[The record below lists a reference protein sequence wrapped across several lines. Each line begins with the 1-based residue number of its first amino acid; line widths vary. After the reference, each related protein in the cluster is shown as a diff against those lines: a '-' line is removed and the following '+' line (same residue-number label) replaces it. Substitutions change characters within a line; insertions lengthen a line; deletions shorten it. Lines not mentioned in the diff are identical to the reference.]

1 MNTEALVDKSL
12 SSVLAT
18 VTQSLVDATKEYGP
32 DAVELGLFVYRME
45 ATQKLILASVISVV
59 LIIFLKIWIKWAK
72 SCKDWS
78 DPNQGFPRGFAG
90 VVLTLITVP
99 LVVEVILDLF
109 NPFYWVAAFGYPEV
123 LVAYKALEAAGLM

>member
-45 ATQKLILASVISVV
+45 AVQKLVLASVVSVV
-59 LIIFLKIWIKWAK
+59 LVVFWKMWIKWAK
-72 SCKDWS
+72 TCRDWS
-78 DPNQGFPRGFAG
+78 NPDYGFPRGIAG
-90 VVLTLITVP
+90 LILSFVTVP
-99 LVVEVILDLF
+99 LLIEGVGSLF
-109 NPFYWVAAFGYPEV
+109 SPFYWVAAFGYPEV

>member
-45 ATQKLILASVISVV
+45 AVQKLVLAFVISVV
-59 LIIFLKIWIKWAK
+59 LIIFWKMWIKWAK
-72 SCKDWS
+72 TCRDWT
-78 DPNQGFPRGFAG
+78 DPDFGFPRGAAALILTFA
-90 VVLTLITVP
+90 TVP
-99 LVVEVILDLF
+99 LVVEVIFDLF
-109 NPFYWVAAFGYPEV
+109 NAFYWVAAFGYPEV